1 MGSLCLDLNL
11 LADKL
16 FRSEQRLPMSV
27 QTPWPQAI
35 DFFGSLDI
43 RWQTSAEQFSHDGGL
58 LLFRQ
63 LDERLGFTR
72 DFAAALDDPRDPG
85 LREHSFLEMTRQRV
99 FAILADYEDQNDAEA
114 LRADPVFKL
123 VCGRRPDGPDL
134 ASQPTL
140 SRFENSI
147 SVASLKRLRRLFVEH
162 FIASFKEP
170 PRRLTFDL
178 DAVDDPAHGE
188 QQLTFWHNYYDQNQY
203 LPLVISCAENDLLVS
218 LSLRHGSASAAL
230 GADDDLEYVVTRIR
244 AAWPDVA
251 IFVRADA
258 AFGIPST
265 YDVCERLRLTYCFG
279 LQGNAVLQRR
289 TQELLDRALAA
300 WQAERLLAR
309 ERERPAQPVRL
320 FEGFWYRAGS
330 WQQPRFV
337 VAKAE
342 ANEQGSQR
350 RFVVTNRAGAPL
362 FPEPSHDEY
371 AARGESENRF
381 KEGKCD
387 LHVGRPVERPPV
399 LRQLLPAVPARPG
412 AEPAGEDAP
421 AGGAAG
427 ASGSAA
433 RVAARCGG
441 GRAEE
446 AAVQPETAAGR
457 AGRRA
462 AGDVAAAGDQGGGAP
477 EQQRQAGG
485 DRSEQRVALPG
496 AVPAADA
503 AATGC
508 AGRAPTSHTRDLA
521 TL

>member
-1 MGSLCLDLNL
+1 
-11 LADKL
+11 
-16 FRSEQRLPMSV
+16 MSV

-387 LHVGRPVERPPV
+387 LHVGRLSDHRFCANYFRLYLHALALNLLVRMRRLVALPEPPA
-399 LRQLLPAVPARPG
+399 QPQELPR
-412 AEPAGEDAP
+412 D
-421 AGGAAG
+421 
-427 ASGSAA
+427 
-433 RVAARCGG
+433 
-441 GRAEE
+441 
-446 AAVQPETAAGR
+446 
-457 AGRRA
+457 
-462 AGDVAAAGDQGGGAP
+462 AAAG
-477 EQQRQAGG
+477 
-485 DRSEQRVALPG
+485 EQRRRQFNQRRRRDVLGEGQPATWRRQVIKVAVRLSSSARRVVIEVSSEWPYLEQFQRLTQRLLAAL
-496 AVPAADA
+496 AVPPPV
-503 AATGC
+503 TQE
-508 AGRAPTSHTRDLA
+508 T
-521 TL
+521 